1 MTPATTP
8 TASPAAS
15 GGLLPARPL
24 AAQAHALRATAAF
37 IERTGLAGLSVT
49 ADDDGIYITVPRSAG
64 SPAARAGTV
73 TYLAALIGAP
83 CPERRDYRSWTW
95 VATSGRIAGH
105 HARIS
110 TTIEPDEQETA

>member
-1 MTPATTP
+1 MNPATT
-8 TASPAAS
+8 SAA
-15 GGLLPARPL
+15 GLLPARPL
-24 AAQAHALRATAAF
+24 AAQAHALRAAAAF

-49 ADDDGIYITVPRSAG
+49 ADDDGICITVPRAAG

-73 TYLAALIGAP
+73 TYLAALTGAP
-83 CPERRDYRSWTW
+83 CPQRRDYPSWAW
-95 VATSGRIAGH
+95 VSTSGRIAGH